1 VACRRWHLVQCG
13 SLVFA
18 TSVVDAPHRI
28 ETPARLLFRGI
39 PVRAVQL
46 RPSRPEGRPRRFRT
60 PLLGFIDRP
69 SVDTT
74 ILRRHPPRPSP
85 GLRTGTATSRS
96 CSAPA
101 VPPGSSGFLR
111 SEQIRRSA
119 RSMVRGFVAPRSR
132 PWGSPRF
139 GLPDSASQPSLR
151 PEGRGPE
158 GPSRNRPLWRGP
170 FEAFPSSAAVDHAVT
185 APRPFGRGRVHRLA
199 FPLAV
204 GAVPARVSPRR
215 AALLST
221 SGLSST
227 EESVAF
233 VGRCH
238 PATARCS
245 LGLWIDSFRR
255 CRAHR
260 AAQLALD
267 IPPGGPN
274 RFGVPSPERE
284 GKAGCFGPVWLLA
297 TGIESSPKGRPCSIA
312 VAPATPE
319 GVASAASPTGH
330 EGDASGSAPRGG
342 PPRRS
347 VHPKASG
354 FRRHRDASPKRLVRD
369 PALAP
374 KSGGRWFELLPS
386 VLPRLPAYMM
396 ERPLAADTRAR
407 RREHL
412 RATRAHPRGM
422 LRRTPL
428 PIPEGLERR
437 ASRRRHPEV
446 GPYGLVTPTISS
458 KLEVPAQG
466 QTVVVFTRT
475 AETRSEDE
483 VSPPIRRSE

>member
-1 VACRRWHLVQCG
+1 MACRRWHLVQCG
-13 SLVFA
+13 SLAFA

-39 PVRAVQL
+39 PVRAVQS
-46 RPSRPEGRPRRFRT
+46 RPSRPEDRPRRFRT

-74 ILRRHPPRPSP
+74 ILRRHPPGPSP
-85 GLRTGTATSRS
+85 RLRIGTATSRS

-101 VPPGSSGFLR
+101 VPPGFSGLLR

-119 RSMVRGFVAPRSR
+119 RSTVRGFVAPRSR

-139 GLPDSASQPSLR
+139 GLPDPASQPSLR

-204 GAVPARVSPRR
+204 GAALARVSPRR
-215 AALLST
+215 AVLLST

-233 VGRCH
+233 VRRCRL
-238 PATARCS
+238 ATARCS

-255 CRAHR
+255 CRAYR
-260 AAQLALD
+260 AAQLSLD
-267 IPPGGPN
+267 VSPGGPN

-297 TGIESSPKGRPCSIA
+297 TDVRLSPKGRPCSIA
-312 VAPATPE
+312 VAPAGLPKE
-319 GVASAASPTGH
+319 SPRPH
-330 EGDASGSAPRGG
+330 
-342 PPRRS
+342 PRRATKGMPVDLPRRE
-347 VHPKASG
+347 VHRVGPHT
-354 FRRHRDASPKRLVRD
+354 RRH
-369 PALAP
+369 
-374 KSGGRWFELLPS
+374 S
-386 VLPRLPAYMM
+386 VSDVIA
-396 ERPLAADTRAR
+396 T
-407 RREHL
+407 HL
-412 RATRAHPRGM
+412 RRDSFATQRS
-422 LRRTPL
+422 LRRAAA
-428 PIPEGLERR
+428 G
-437 ASRRRHPEV
+437 
-446 GPYGLVTPTISS
+446 GSS
-458 KLEVPAQG
+458 SFPPSFRG
-466 QTVVVFTRT
+466 CPRT
-475 AETRSEDE
+475 
-483 VSPPIRRSE
+483 

>member
-1 VACRRWHLVQCG
+1 MACRRWHLVQCG
-13 SLVFA
+13 SLAFA

-39 PVRAVQL
+39 PVRAVRS
-46 RPSRPEGRPRRFRT
+46 RPSRSEDRPRRFRT

-74 ILRRHPPRPSP
+74 ILRRPPPGPSP
-85 GLRTGTATSRS
+85 RLRTGTATSRS

-101 VPPGSSGFLR
+101 VPPGFSGLLR

-185 APRPFGRGRVHRLA
+185 APRPLGRGRVHRLA

-204 GAVPARVSPRR
+204 GAALARVSPRR

-233 VGRCH
+233 VRRCRR
-238 PATARCS
+238 ATARCS

-255 CRAHR
+255 CRARR
-260 AAQLALD
+260 AAQLSLD
-267 IPPGGPN
+267 VSPGGPN

-284 GKAGCFGPVWLLA
+284 GKAGCFGPVWLPA
-297 TGIESSPKGRPCSIA
+297 TDAPLSPKGRPCSVA
-312 VAPATPE
+312 VAPADLPKE
-319 GVASAASPTGH
+319 SPRPH
-330 EGDASGSAPRGG
+330 
-342 PPRRS
+342 PRRATKGMP
-347 VHPKASG
+347 V
-354 FRRHRDASPKRLVRD
+354 D
-369 PALAP
+369 
-374 KSGGRWFELLPS
+374 
-386 VLPRLPAYMM
+386 LPR
-396 ERPLAADTRAR
+396 
-407 RREHL
+407 REVH
-412 RATRAHPRGM
+412 R
-422 LRRTPL
+422 
-428 PIPEGLERR
+428 
-437 ASRRRHPEV
+437 V
-446 GPYGLVTPTISS
+446 GPYTRRRPVSDVIATHLRRDSFATQRSLRRAAAGGSS
-458 KLEVPAQG
+458 SFPPSFRG
-466 QTVVVFTRT
+466 CPRT
-475 AETRSEDE
+475 
-483 VSPPIRRSE
+483 

>member
-1 VACRRWHLVQCG
+1 MACRRWHLVQCG
-13 SLVFA
+13 SLAFA

-46 RPSRPEGRPRRFRT
+46 RPSRPEDRPRRFRT

-74 ILRRHPPRPSP
+74 ILRRHPPGPSP
-85 GLRTGTATSRS
+85 RLRIGTATSRS

-101 VPPGSSGFLR
+101 VPPGFSGLLR
-111 SEQIRRSA
+111 SEQIRRST
-119 RSMVRGFVAPRSR
+119 RSTVRGFVAPRSR

-139 GLPDSASQPSLR
+139 GLPDPASQPSLR

-204 GAVPARVSPRR
+204 GATLARVSPRR

-233 VGRCH
+233 VRRCRL
-238 PATARCS
+238 ATARCS

-255 CRAHR
+255 CRARR
-260 AAQLALD
+260 AAQLSLD
-267 IPPGGPN
+267 VSPGGPN

-297 TGIESSPKGRPCSIA
+297 TDIRLSPKGRPCSIA
-312 VAPATPE
+312 VAPAGLPKE
-319 GVASAASPTGH
+319 SPRPH
-330 EGDASGSAPRGG
+330 
-342 PPRRS
+342 PRRATKGMPVDLPRRE
-347 VHPKASG
+347 VHRVGPHT
-354 FRRHRDASPKRLVRD
+354 RRH
-369 PALAP
+369 
-374 KSGGRWFELLPS
+374 S
-386 VLPRLPAYMM
+386 VSDVIA
-396 ERPLAADTRAR
+396 T
-407 RREHL
+407 HL
-412 RATRAHPRGM
+412 RRDSFATQRT
-422 LRRTPL
+422 LRRAAA
-428 PIPEGLERR
+428 G
-437 ASRRRHPEV
+437 
-446 GPYGLVTPTISS
+446 GSS
-458 KLEVPAQG
+458 SVPPS
-466 QTVVVFTRT
+466 FRSCPRT
-475 AETRSEDE
+475 
-483 VSPPIRRSE
+483 

>member
-1 VACRRWHLVQCG
+1 MACRRWHLVQCG

-28 ETPARLLFRGI
+28 ETPAKLLFRGI
-39 PVRAVQL
+39 PVRAVRL
-46 RPSRPEGRPRRFRT
+46 RLSRPEGRPRRFRT

-101 VPPGSSGFLR
+101 VPPGFSGLLR
-111 SEQIRRSA
+111 SELIRRSA

-139 GLPDSASQPSLR
+139 GLPDPASQPSLR

-185 APRPFGRGRVHRLA
+185 APRPFGRCCVHRLA

-204 GAVPARVSPRR
+204 GAALARVSPRR

-245 LGLWIDSFRR
+245 LGLWIDSFPD
-255 CRAHR
+255 
-260 AAQLALD
+260 AAARIALPSSRWTFRLAARTASAS
-267 IPPGGPN
+267 PHPN
-274 RFGVPSPERE
+274 V
-284 GKAGCFGPVWLLA
+284 
-297 TGIESSPKGRPCSIA
+297 KGRQGVSALSGSLRSASSIPEGMA
-312 VAPATPE
+312 VLDRGGSGGSPE

-330 EGDASGSAPRGG
+330 EGDASGSAPKRG
-342 PPRRS
+342 PPRRP
-347 VHPKASG
+347 VHPKASVPTSS
-354 FRRHRDASPKRLVRD
+354 R
-369 PALAP
+369 
-374 KSGGRWFELLPS
+374 
-386 VLPRLPAYMM
+386 
-396 ERPLAADTRAR
+396 T
-407 RREHL
+407 HL
-412 RATRAHPRGM
+412 RRDSFATQRS
-422 LRRTPL
+422 LRRAAA
-428 PIPEGLERR
+428 G
-437 ASRRRHPEV
+437 
-446 GPYGLVTPTISS
+446 GSS
-458 KLEVPAQG
+458 SFPPSFRG
-466 QTVVVFTRT
+466 CPRT
-475 AETRSEDE
+475 
-483 VSPPIRRSE
+483 

>member
-1 VACRRWHLVQCG
+1 MACRRWHLVQCG
-13 SLVFA
+13 SLAFA

-46 RPSRPEGRPRRFRT
+46 RPSRPEDRPRRFRT

-74 ILRRHPPRPSP
+74 VLRRHPPRPSP

-101 VPPGSSGFLR
+101 VPPGFSGLLR
-111 SEQIRRSA
+111 SEQIRRST
-119 RSMVRGFVAPRSR
+119 RSTVRGFVAPRSR

-204 GAVPARVSPRR
+204 GAALACMSPRR

-233 VGRCH
+233 VGRCR

-255 CRAHR
+255 CRAFR
-260 AAQLALD
+260 AAQLSLD
-267 IPPGGPN
+267 VSPGGPN

-284 GKAGCFGPVWLLA
+284 EKAGCFGPVWLLA
-297 TGIESSPKGRPCSIA
+297 TDIRLSPKGRPCSIA
-312 VAPATPE
+312 VAPAGLPKE
-319 GVASAASPTGH
+319 SPRPH
-330 EGDASGSAPRGG
+330 
-342 PPRRS
+342 PRRATKGMPVDLPRRE
-347 VHPKASG
+347 VHRVGPHT
-354 FRRHRDASPKRLVRD
+354 RRH
-369 PALAP
+369 
-374 KSGGRWFELLPS
+374 S
-386 VLPRLPAYMM
+386 VSDVIA
-396 ERPLAADTRAR
+396 T
-407 RREHL
+407 HL
-412 RATRAHPRGM
+412 RRDSFATQRS
-422 LRRTPL
+422 LRRAAA
-428 PIPEGLERR
+428 G
-437 ASRRRHPEV
+437 
-446 GPYGLVTPTISS
+446 GSS
-458 KLEVPAQG
+458 SFPPSFRG
-466 QTVVVFTRT
+466 CPRT
-475 AETRSEDE
+475 
-483 VSPPIRRSE
+483 

>member
-1 VACRRWHLVQCG
+1 
-13 SLVFA
+13 
-18 TSVVDAPHRI
+18 
-28 ETPARLLFRGI
+28 
-39 PVRAVQL
+39 
-46 RPSRPEGRPRRFRT
+46 
-60 PLLGFIDRP
+60 
-69 SVDTT
+69 
-74 ILRRHPPRPSP
+74 
-85 GLRTGTATSRS
+85 
-96 CSAPA
+96 
-101 VPPGSSGFLR
+101 
-111 SEQIRRSA
+111 
-119 RSMVRGFVAPRSR
+119 MVRGFVAPRSR

-158 GPSRNRPLWRGP
+158 GPSRNLPLWRGP

-245 LGLWIDSFRR
+245 LGLWIDSFPD
-255 CRAHR
+255 
-260 AAQLALD
+260 AAARIALPSSRWTFRLAARTASAS
-267 IPPGGPN
+267 PHPN
-274 RFGVPSPERE
+274 V
-284 GKAGCFGPVWLLA
+284 
-297 TGIESSPKGRPCSIA
+297 KGRQGVSA
-312 VAPATPE
+312 LSGSLRPASSRPRRDGRARSRWLRRVSRRSRLGRIPDGPRRGCQWICPEERSTASVRIPE
-319 GVASAASPTGH
+319 GIRFPT
-330 EGDASGSAPRGG
+330 SS
-342 PPRRS
+342 RRISEETRSRPS
-347 VHPKASG
+347 V
-354 FRRHRDASPKRLVRD
+354 
-369 PALAP
+369 AP

-396 ERPLAADTRAR
+396 ERPLAADTHAR
-407 RREHL
+407 RRVHL

-422 LRRTPL
+422 LRRTRPRR
-428 PIPEGLERR
+428 PEGRWRR
-437 ASRRRHPEV
+437 ASRRHHPEV
-446 GPYGLVTPTISS
+446 GPWRLVTPTISS

-466 QTVVVFTRT
+466 QTVVVFTGT

>member
-1 VACRRWHLVQCG
+1 MACRRWHLVQCG

-28 ETPARLLFRGI
+28 ETPAKLLFRGI
-39 PVRAVQL
+39 PVRAVRL
-46 RPSRPEGRPRRFRT
+46 RLRRPEDRPRRFRT

-69 SVDTT
+69 FVDTT
-74 ILRRHPPRPSP
+74 VLRRLPPGPSP
-85 GLRTGTATSRS
+85 RLRIGTTTSRS

-101 VPPGSSGFLR
+101 VPPGFSGLLR

-119 RSMVRGFVAPRSR
+119 RSTVCGFVAPRSR

-204 GAVPARVSPRR
+204 GAAPASVSPRR

-221 SGLSST
+221 SGLCST

-233 VGRCH
+233 VGRCR

-255 CRAHR
+255 CRAFR
-260 AAQLALD
+260 AAQLSLD
-267 IPPGGPN
+267 VSPGGPN

-284 GKAGCFGPVWLLA
+284 GKAGCFGPVWLHAISVRL
-297 TGIESSPKGRPCSIA
+297 SPKGRPCSIA
-312 VAPATPE
+312 VAPANLPKETRLGRIPD
-319 GVASAASPTGH
+319 G
-330 EGDASGSAPRGG
+330 
-342 PPRRS
+342 PRR
-347 VHPKASG
+347 G
-354 FRRHRDASPKRLVRD
+354 C
-369 PALAP
+369 
-374 KSGGRWFELLPS
+374 
-386 VLPRLPAYMM
+386 
-396 ERPLAADTRAR
+396 
-407 RREHL
+407 
-412 RATRAHPRGM
+412 
-422 LRRTPL
+422 
-428 PIPEGLERR
+428 
-437 ASRRRHPEV
+437 
-446 GPYGLVTPTISS
+446 
-458 KLEVPAQG
+458 Q
-466 QTVVVFTRT
+466 
-475 AETRSEDE
+475 
-483 VSPPIRRSE
+483 

>member
-1 VACRRWHLVQCG
+1 MACRRWHLVQCG
-13 SLVFA
+13 SLAFA

-46 RPSRPEGRPRRFRT
+46 RPSRSEDRPRRFRT

-74 ILRRHPPRPSP
+74 VLRRHPPGPSP
-85 GLRTGTATSRS
+85 RLRIGTATSRS

-101 VPPGSSGFLR
+101 VPPGFSGLLR
-111 SEQIRRSA
+111 SELIRRSA

-139 GLPDSASQPSLR
+139 GLPDPASQPSLR

-185 APRPFGRGRVHRLA
+185 APRPFGRCCVHRLA

-204 GAVPARVSPRR
+204 GAALARVSPRR

-245 LGLWIDSFRR
+245 LGLWIDSFPD
-255 CRAHR
+255 
-260 AAQLALD
+260 AAARIALPSSRWTFRLAARTASAS
-267 IPPGGPN
+267 PHPN
-274 RFGVPSPERE
+274 V
-284 GKAGCFGPVWLLA
+284 
-297 TGIESSPKGRPCSIA
+297 KGRQ
-312 VAPATPE
+312 
-319 GVASAASPTGH
+319 GVSAL
-330 EGDASGSAPRGG
+330 SGSLRPASSR
-342 PPRRS
+342 PRRD
-347 VHPKASG
+347 G
-354 FRRHRDASPKRLVRD
+354 
-369 PALAP
+369 
-374 KSGGRWFELLPS
+374 
-386 VLPRLPAYMM
+386 
-396 ERPLAADTRAR
+396 RAR
-407 RREHL
+407 SRW
-412 RATRAHPRGM
+412 
-422 LRRTPL
+422 LRRVSRRSRLGRIPDGPRRGCQWICPEERSTASVR
-428 PIPEGLERR
+428 IPEGIRFPTSSRTHLRRDSFATQRSLRR
-437 ASRRRHPEV
+437 AAA
-446 GPYGLVTPTISS
+446 GGSS
-458 KLEVPAQG
+458 SFPPSFRG
-466 QTVVVFTRT
+466 CPRT
-475 AETRSEDE
+475 
-483 VSPPIRRSE
+483 